1 MHIILVWIVY
11 RGKRL
16 VFSAW
21 SRLKTG
27 AAPVAPV
34 GAATVLVALALAAP
48 ALALAVLALAG
59 MFESTA
65 TLSHLGLTVLPR
77 YAATTAL
84 LTAAVVVIVLAVG
97 VGAAWLIA
105 AFEFPGRRALA
116 WVLVLP
122 MAMPAFVMGYAYT
135 DFLAPSGALQSAL
148 RRATGWEIG
157 DYWFPDVH
165 SWPSA
170 ALCLGLA
177 LYPYVYLLAR
187 TAFAE
192 RSASLAEAA
201 RTLGLG
207 PFEVWWR
214 VTWPVARPA
223 VAAGVALATM
233 ETLADFGTV
242 SYFAVDTFTAGIFR
256 AWQSL
261 GDRAGAA
268 QLALVLLV
276 VVMALVWIERIQR
289 GRMQFHARS
298 TQSPARTVL
307 RGARAWGA
315 FVACAMPGLLG
326 FVVPAVLLLVT
337 GAGSE
342 SGVDARL
349 LDWVANT
356 ALLGAGGAALVVP
369 LALLG
374 AYALRVSGGRWVR
387 LALGLANTG
396 YAIPGLVLGVGL
408 LVLAGLTSQ
417 GLAWMGALIGWQTP
431 LIAGGIAGVY
441 YAYTVRFFPVGFQ
454 GIDAGLRRI
463 SPSMDQSA
471 RSLGRGFWGV
481 LREVHWPLMRRTVA
495 VAGLL
500 VFVDSVKELPATLV
514 LRPFDFDTLA
524 VVAYHFAADER
535 LAEAAW
541 PSLLIVL
548 VGLVPVVWLSRIT
561 LSDPSGGGSTG
572 GAASG

>member
-1 MHIILVWIVY
+1 
-11 RGKRL
+11 
-16 VFSAW
+16 VFSAGSGRKPAAS
-21 SRLKTG
+21 SRLPAT
-27 AAPVAPV
+27 AAAV
-34 GAATVLVALALAAP
+34 GAALALAAP
-48 ALALAVLALAG
+48 ALALAVLAVSGFLD
-59 MFESTA
+59 SSA
-65 TLSHLGLTVLPR
+65 TLSHLALTVLPR
-77 YAATTAL
+77 YAATTL
-84 LTAAVVVIVLAVG
+84 LLAIAVVVLVLGLG
-97 VGAAWLIA
+97 VGAAWMIA
-105 AFEFPGRRALA
+105 AWEFPGRRFLA
-116 WVLVLP
+116 WTLVLP
-122 MAMPAFVMGYAYT
+122 MAMPAFVMAYAYT
-135 DFLAPSGALQSAL
+135 DFLAPSGVVQSTL
-148 RRATGWEIG
+148 RRWTGWEIG

-192 RSASLAEAA
+192 RSESLAEAA
-201 RTLGLG
+201 RSLGLG
-207 PFEVWWR
+207 PAQVWWR

-261 GDRAGAA
+261 GDRSGAA

-276 VVMALVWIERIQR
+276 AVMTLVWLEREQR

-298 TQSPARTVL
+298 TRPPERWVLKGPA
-307 RGARAWGA
+307 AWA
-315 FVACAMPGLLG
+315 ASAACALPGLLG
-326 FVVPAVLLLVT
+326 FVFPAVILAASGFTV
-337 GAGSE
+337 E
-342 SGVDARL
+342 SGLDTRL
-349 LDWVANT
+349 VGWAFNT
-356 ALLGAGGAALVVP
+356 AILGLGSVALVVP

-374 AYALRVSGGRWVR
+374 AYALRVFGGRTIR

-408 LVLAGLTSQ
+408 L
-417 GLAWMGALIGWQTP
+417 ALISFTSGLLNWSGERFGFDVP
-431 LIAGGIAGVY
+431 LSAGGLGAVF

-454 GIDAGLRRI
+454 GIDAGLKRI

-471 RSLGRGFWGV
+471 RSLGRNLWGV
-481 LREVHWPLMRRTVA
+481 LREVHWPLMRRTLA
-495 VAGLL
+495 VAALL

-548 VGLVPVVWLSRIT
+548 VGLVPVIWLSRIT
-561 LSDPSGGGSTG
+561 LTEPTGRARIPGG
-572 GAASG
+572 

>member
-1 MHIILVWIVY
+1 
-11 RGKRL
+11 
-16 VFSAW
+16 
-21 SRLKTG
+21 
-27 AAPVAPV
+27 
-34 GAATVLVALALAAP
+34 
-48 ALALAVLALAG
+48 
-59 MFESTA
+59 
-65 TLSHLGLTVLPR
+65 
-77 YAATTAL
+77 
-84 LTAAVVVIVLAVG
+84 
-97 VGAAWLIA
+97 
-105 AFEFPGRRALA
+105 
-116 WVLVLP
+116 
-122 MAMPAFVMGYAYT
+122 
-135 DFLAPSGALQSAL
+135 
-148 RRATGWEIG
+148 
-157 DYWFPDVH
+157 
-165 SWPSA
+165 
-170 ALCLGLA
+170 
-177 LYPYVYLLAR
+177 
-187 TAFAE
+187 
-192 RSASLAEAA
+192 
-201 RTLGLG
+201 
-207 PFEVWWR
+207 
-214 VTWPVARPA
+214 
-223 VAAGVALATM
+223 
-233 ETLADFGTV
+233 
-242 SYFAVDTFTAGIFR
+242 
-256 AWQSL
+256 
-261 GDRAGAA
+261 
-268 QLALVLLV
+268 
-276 VVMALVWIERIQR
+276 
-289 GRMQFHARS
+289 
-298 TQSPARTVL
+298 
-307 RGARAWGA
+307 
-315 FVACAMPGLLG
+315 MPGLLG

-337 GAGSE
+337 GVGSE

-431 LIAGGIAGVY
+431 LIAGGVAGVY

-561 LSDPSGGGSTG
+561 LADPSGGGSSG
-572 GAASG
+572 GAASV

>member
-1 MHIILVWIVY
+1 M
-11 RGKRL
+11 
-16 VFSAW
+16 FSAW
-21 SRLKTG
+21 SRLPEG
-27 AAPVAPV
+27 RASEAPVTV
-34 GAATVLVALALAAP
+34 ATVLVALVLAAP

-59 MFESTA
+59 MSDSTA
-65 TLSHLGLTVLPR
+65 TLAHLAFTVLPR
-77 YAATTAL
+77 YAATTLL
-84 LTAAVVVIVLAVG
+84 LTSAVVAIVLAVG

-105 AFEFPGRRALA
+105 ACEFPGRRTLA

-135 DFLAPSGALQSAL
+135 DFLAPSGGMQSAL
-148 RRATGWEIG
+148 RQLTGWEIG
-157 DYWFPDVH
+157 DYWFPDIH

-170 ALCLGLA
+170 AVCLGLA

-207 PFEVWWR
+207 PIAVWWR

-276 VVMALVWIERIQR
+276 AVMALVWIERVQR

-298 TQSPARTVL
+298 SQSPERTVL

-315 FVACAMPGLLG
+315 FAACALPGLLG
-326 FVVPAVLLLVT
+326 FVVPAVLLVVT
-337 GAGSE
+337 GAMNE
-342 SGVDARL
+342 SGLDARL
-349 LDWVANT
+349 FHWVINT

-374 AYALRVSGGRWVR
+374 AYALRVSAGRLIR
-387 LALGLANTG
+387 FAIGLANTG

-408 LVLAGLTSQ
+408 LALAGLASR
-417 GLAWMGALIGWQTP
+417 GLSWVGDLVGWTVP
-431 LIAGGIAGVY
+431 AVAGGIAAVF

-471 RSLGRGFWGV
+471 RSLGRGLWGV

-495 VAGLL
+495 VAALL

-561 LSDPSGGGSTG
+561 LAESAAVRSSAGPS
-572 GAASG
+572 